1 MSDSSVGA
9 DVVSTARRGS
19 ILVVDDEADILP
31 EYQDLLEMAGF
42 SAVVESDPEAAL
54 ETVVAHPEI
63 RLVITDLR
71 MAKLDGAG
79 LINRLRAIL
88 PANRHV
94 SFILV
99 TGDAT
104 SQATVYDLQ
113 VPILLKPVDFD
124 ALVSA
129 VSAALAGSQ

>member
-1 MSDSSVGA
+1 MSDSSVGV
-9 DVVSTARRGS
+9 DVVPTARLGS
-19 ILVVDDEADILP
+19 VLVVDDEVDILP

-42 SAVVESDPEAAL
+42 AVAVESDPEAAL
-54 ETVVAHPEI
+54 ATVVAHPEI

-79 LINRLRAIL
+79 LINRLRAAL
-88 PANRHV
+88 PGNRHV

-104 SQATVYDLQ
+104 SQTTVYDLQ
-113 VPILLKPVDFD
+113 VPILFKPVDFD

-129 VSAALAGSQ
+129 VSAALAAQ